1 MGAFPADEALI
12 VVDGWT
18 VSVAEGGMTGVAIA
32 PNVEAQ
38 PGHWP
43 ETGLP
48 YQTVGLR

>member
-1 MGAFPADEALI
+1 
-12 VVDGWT
+12 
-18 VSVAEGGMTGVAIA
+18 VAEGGTTGVAIA

-43 ETGLP
+43 VTGLP